1 MTSLSLH
8 QPLQR
13 MLTGVERSHSLL
25 SVGLCA
31 GAGIHVKRGG
41 ITAAEDRGGAEGLG
55 AGGLGRRTLAVVNWR
70 KYSGP

>member
-8 QPLQR
+8 QALQR

-41 ITAAEDRGGAEGLG
+41 ITAAEERGGAEGLG

>member
-1 MTSLSLH
+1 MTSLSLR

-25 SVGLCA
+25 SVGLCV
-31 GAGIHVKRGG
+31 GAGIQVKWVG
-41 ITAAEDRGGAEGLG
+41 ITAADVCGGAVGLG
-55 AGGLGRRTLAVVNWR
+55 AGGLGSTTLAVVNWW